1 MRQERGAALLMAL
14 LLAILVAVLAS
25 GMMQDEQRRVKLLE
39 NQRVRDEAEQMGVG
53 ALDWARLILR
63 EDLLHTG
70 AVDHL
75 GEVWAVPITDIP
87 LESVTGGGGASG
99 IRLSG
104 RILDAQS
111 RFNLMSLVKVAN
123 LGADQGWV
131 GATAIDP
138 DGVAVFQRLLQS
150 LGLDPAVAPAI
161 AAQILASRSTAPPP
175 SGSTST
181 PDPFP
186 ARQITDQSTG
196 APLPL
201 GIVSEV
207 RTWFPDADAATLAR
221 LESCLVILPHPTQVN
236 ANTASAS
243 VLGAVLGVDPGTL
256 TGLLQ
261 GRQQQ
266 IFSDTADLQ
275 RRVNTLLPNLGSFPS
290 SQLGVSSDYFWVV
303 EELRRPG
310 AVQRRQALVARH
322 QGVGQMTQ
330 VLEWHRGWTPG
341 MDLTGGG

>member
-1 MRQERGAALLMAL
+1 MRRERGAALLMAL

-87 LESVTGGGGASG
+87 LESVTGGGESG

-111 RFNLMSLVKVAN
+111 RFNLMSLVKVASA
-123 LGADQGWV
+123 GAGQGWV

-138 DGVAVFQRLLQS
+138 EGVAVFQRLLQS
-150 LGLDPAVAPAI
+150 LGLDPAAAPAI
-161 AAQILASRSTAPPP
+161 AAQMLASRFTAPLTAGTA
-175 SGSTST
+175 SA

-186 ARQITDQSTG
+186 ARQVTDQSAG

-201 GIVSEV
+201 GVVGEV
-207 RTWFPDADAATLAR
+207 RTWFPDADASTLVR
-221 LESCLVILPHPTQVN
+221 LESCLVLLPLPTRVN
-236 ANTASAS
+236 ANTASAN

-256 TGLLQ
+256 AGLLQ
-261 GRQQQ
+261 ARQQQ
-266 IFSDTADLQ
+266 AFSDTADLQ
-275 RRVNTLLPNLGSFPS
+275 RQVNALLPNPGPFPS

-310 AVQRRQALVARH
+310 AVQRRQALVARQH
-322 QGVGQMTQ
+322 GVGQMTR
-330 VLEWHRGWTPG
+330 VLEWREGWTPG
-341 MDLTGGG
+341 IDLTGGG

>member
-1 MRQERGAALLMAL
+1 MKRERGAALLMAL
-14 LLAILVAVLAS
+14 LLAILVAVLAN
-25 GMMQDEQRRVKLLE
+25 GMMQDEQRRMKLLD

-70 AVDHL
+70 AVDHP

-87 LESVTGGGGASG
+87 LESVTGGGASG

-104 RILDAQS
+104 RIFDAQS
-111 RFNLMSLVKVAN
+111 RFNLMSLVTVAN
-123 LGADQGWV
+123 AGADPGWV

-150 LGLDPAVAPAI
+150 LGLDPAVAPVI
-161 AAQILASRSTAPPP
+161 AAQILASRSSALPAAVPA
-175 SGSTST
+175 ST

-186 ARQITDQSTG
+186 ARQVTDQSAG

-201 GIVSEV
+201 STVGEL

-221 LESCLVILPHPTQVN
+221 LESCLVLLPRPTRVN

-256 TGLLQ
+256 AGLLQ
-261 GRQQQ
+261 ARQQQ
-266 IFSDTADLQ
+266 VFSDPADLQ
-275 RRVNTLLPNLGSFPS
+275 RRVNTLLPNLGSFPV
-290 SQLGVSSDYFWVV
+290 SQLGVGSDYFWVL

-310 AVQRRQALVARH
+310 AVQRLQALVVRH

-330 VLEWHRGWTPG
+330 VLEWHRGWAPG
-341 MDLTGGG
+341 MDLTGGA